1 MSDNIFNAG
10 GTPAPAQGTG
20 GAATPPNGQTND
32 PFADLLGSIKN
43 ERGEPKYRDVATA
56 LEALK
61 HSQEFIPQVKT
72 QLEEKE
78 RKLAELLAENARL
91 KTVEETLAKF
101 TSQSQTPQATPV
113 QNPTN
118 SGLTPEAVA
127 ELVTKT
133 LSQREAEAIQK
144 ANISQ
149 VVAKASEVFGAEA
162 QKVFYEKAKEVG
174 LSAEQINTLAKQS
187 PQAVFNLLG
196 MNTTQKQ
203 NTGFPVPTSGS
214 INTAGYQPSPQ
225 SFLGKNT
232 KPVILGA
239 STDDLKQENANAK
252 ALVEQ
257 LHSQGL
263 STYDL
268 TDPKVYFKHFK

>member
-1 MSDNIFNAG
+1 MSDSIFNAG
-10 GTPAPAQGTG
+10 GSPAPANSNG
-20 GAATPPNGQTND
+20 GAATPPNGQSHD
-32 PFADLLGSIKN
+32 PIADLLGSIKN
-43 ERGEPKYRDVATA
+43 ERGEPKYRDLPTA
-56 LEALK
+56 LEALR

-78 RKLAELLAENARL
+78 KKLAELAAENARL
-91 KTVEETLAKF
+91 KTVEETLARL
-101 TSQSQTPQATPV
+101 TSPGQPPQTTPV
-113 QNPTN
+113 QNQN
-118 SGLTPEAVA
+118 NGLSAEAVA

-133 LSQREAEAIQK
+133 LTQREAEAIQK

-174 LSAEQINTLAKQS
+174 LSAEQINNLAKQS

-196 MNTTQKQ
+196 MTQSTKP
-203 NTGFPVPTSGS
+203 NGGFPNPTQGS

-225 SFLGKNT
+225 SYLGKNPT
-232 KPVILGA
+232 PVILGA
-239 STDDLKQENANAK
+239 STEQLMQEKDNAK
-252 ALVEQ
+252 RLVEQ
-257 LHSQGL
+257 LHEQGL

-268 TDPKVYFKHFK
+268 TDPKVFFKHFK